1 MEASN
6 YIRPV
11 HSPPDPVCVCL
22 CFTPALLFAYFLLIS
37 DWFENTFWP
46 PICAFLSSLFVYF
59 VTIFSTLCEIFYFDL
74 VCAFYLISVLSASV
88 LIGLVFPLSPACH
101 RVPFVSLPPTRLAWP
116 CCCLLPLRLPICVV
130 RLCPFLLLLH
140 LPVCAVRLC
149 VLFYFCSVCL
159 CFDPT
164 RISVYRRPV
173 AMSALFPRC
182 PLPLLH
188 PVVILCH
195 FAFLSVLSN
204 SVHFS

>member
-46 PICAFLSSLFVYF
+46 PVCAFLSSLFVYF

-116 CCCLLPLRLPICVV
+116 CCCLLPLCLPACAARLW
-130 RLCPFLLLLH
+130 PFIFKKTFSPARHAWSPCSIGSQVLGLLLLGRH
-140 LPVCAVRLC
+140 LET
-149 VLFYFCSVCL
+149 YSWHSV
-159 CFDPT
+159 
-164 RISVYRRPV
+164 
-173 AMSALFPRC
+173 
-182 PLPLLH
+182 
-188 PVVILCH
+188 
-195 FAFLSVLSN
+195 
-204 SVHFS
+204 